1 MAALALTGSEDLAD
15 IGCGDGRFLAQLAE
29 QGHHGRL
36 VGLDNSTAMVA
47 AADTVPGIEGVLGDA

>member
-1 MAALALTGSEDLAD
+1 M
-15 IGCGDGRFLAQLAE
+15 GCGDGRFLAQLAE